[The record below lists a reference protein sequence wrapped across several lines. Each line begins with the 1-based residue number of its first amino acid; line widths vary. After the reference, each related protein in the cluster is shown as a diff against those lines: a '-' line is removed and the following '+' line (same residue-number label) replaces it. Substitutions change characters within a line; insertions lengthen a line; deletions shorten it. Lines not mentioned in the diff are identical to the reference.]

1 MPLTLVELNQRSI
14 DIFKELVEAYVETGG
29 PVGSHTLSRRLK
41 NVNTSL
47 SPATI
52 RNVMAD
58 LEEVGLLYAPHI
70 SAGRI
75 PTTEGLRFFVNG
87 LLEVGGVGLC
97 ERKALEEQCRLNG
110 QNVEA
115 VLERA
120 TSMLSGLCQCAG
132 IVITPK
138 VDLIFHQIEFIHLS
152 DQKAL
157 AVLIAQDGLV
167 ENRLMNLP
175 KGITQSILEEA
186 ANYLNHRLKG
196 AKNLAT
202 VRALILEELATH
214 QNYLNELT
222 SKVVETG
229 LAAWSG
235 DEKNAGLIVKGQSN
249 LLLGVTELQ
258 DLEQIRR
265 LFGMLEK
272 KQILCN
278 LLEEAIQADGVQI
291 FIGAENN
298 LFNVS
303 GCSLIVSPLCNGK
316 NKIIG
321 ALGVIGPSR
330 MQYGRIIPLVDYT
343 AKLVSNVL
351 SNL

>member
-152 DQKAL
+152 DQ
-157 AVLIAQDGLV
+157 
-167 ENRLMNLP
+167 
-175 KGITQSILEEA
+175 
-186 ANYLNHRLKG
+186 
-196 AKNLAT
+196 
-202 VRALILEELATH
+202 
-214 QNYLNELT
+214 
-222 SKVVETG
+222 
-229 LAAWSG
+229 
-235 DEKNAGLIVKGQSN
+235 
-249 LLLGVTELQ
+249 
-258 DLEQIRR
+258 
-265 LFGMLEK
+265 
-272 KQILCN
+272 
-278 LLEEAIQADGVQI
+278 
-291 FIGAENN
+291 
-298 LFNVS
+298 
-303 GCSLIVSPLCNGK
+303 
-316 NKIIG
+316 
-321 ALGVIGPSR
+321 
-330 MQYGRIIPLVDYT
+330 
-343 AKLVSNVL
+343 
-351 SNL
+351 